1 MDVITVLVIKDVT
14 KVYEGKVAH
23 RALNQ
28 LSFEVEDGEF
38 LAIMGPSGSGKT
50 TLLNL
55 ISTIDEPTNGEVII
69 NGVNPKKLSQT
80 EHAYFRRRQLGF
92 VFQDF
97 NLLPMLTVEE
107 NIVLPLTLDEMPVEE
122 MDQRLK
128 MLAQKLG
135 LEGILEKRPDEISG
149 GQAQRT
155 AIARALIH
163 EPLLILADEP
173 TGNLDSNSSREVLE
187 LLQTMNKEKG
197 ATIIMVTH
205 DPIAASYCDRVL
217 FIKDGEYFN
226 EIYRDERRQLFFQ
239 KILNVLSLLGGG
251 QVGELSSIRLP

>member
-1 MDVITVLVIKDVT
+1 MSILNINEVT
-14 KVYEGKVAH
+14 KVYKGKVTT

-28 LSFEVEDGEF
+28 LSFEVEKGEF
-38 LAIMGPSGSGKT
+38 LAVMGPSGSGKT

-55 ISTIDEPTNGEVII
+55 ISMIDTPTSGEIIFNGMRPQ
-69 NGVNPKKLSQT
+69 NLNST
-80 EHAYFRRRQLGF
+80 ELAYFRRRELGF

-107 NIVLPLTLDEMPVEE
+107 NIVLPLTLDEQPISLMEE
-122 MDQRLK
+122 RLK
-128 MLAQKLG
+128 GLVDKLG
-135 LEGILEKRPDEISG
+135 LSTILHKRPDEISG

-163 EPLLILADEP
+163 EPSLILADEP
-173 TGNLDSNSSREVLE
+173 TGNLDSNASREVLE
-187 LLQTMNKEKG
+187 LLSKMNQENE

-217 FIKDGEYFN
+217 FIKDGEFFN
-226 EIYRDERRQLFFQ
+226 EIYRDDRRQTFFQ
-239 KILNVLSLLGGG
+239 RILNVLSLLGG
-251 QVGELSSIRLP
+251 QVGDFSTIRLP

>member
-1 MDVITVLVIKDVT
+1 MSILNINEVT
-14 KVYEGKVAH
+14 KVYEGKVTT

-28 LSFEVEDGEF
+28 LSFEVEKGEF
-38 LAIMGPSGSGKT
+38 LAVMGPSGSGKT

-55 ISTIDEPTNGEVII
+55 ISMIDIPTSGEIIFNGMRPQHL
-69 NGVNPKKLSQT
+69 NHT
-80 EHAYFRRRQLGF
+80 ELAYFRRRELGF

-107 NIVLPLTLDEMPVEE
+107 NIILPLTLDEQPITLMEE
-122 MDQRLK
+122 RLAG
-128 MLAQKLG
+128 LVDKLG
-135 LEGILEKRPDEISG
+135 LSTILHKRPDEISG

-163 EPLLILADEP
+163 EPSLILADEP
-173 TGNLDSNSSREVLE
+173 TGNLDSSASREVLE
-187 LLQTMNKEKG
+187 LLSRMNQEKQ

-217 FIKDGEYFN
+217 FIKDGEFFN
-226 EIYRDERRQLFFQ
+226 EIYKDDRRQTFFQ
-239 KILNVLSLLGGG
+239 RILNVLSLLGG
-251 QVGELSSIRLP
+251 QVGDFSTIRLP

>member
-1 MDVITVLVIKDVT
+1 MSILNINEVT
-14 KVYEGKVAH
+14 KVYEGKVTT

-28 LSFEVEDGEF
+28 LSFEVEKGEF
-38 LAIMGPSGSGKT
+38 VAVMGPSGSGKT

-55 ISTIDEPTNGEVII
+55 ISMIDTPTSGEIIFNGMRPQ
-69 NGVNPKKLSQT
+69 NLNST
-80 EHAYFRRRQLGF
+80 ELAYFRRRELGF

-107 NIVLPLTLDEMPVEE
+107 NIILPLTLDEQPISLMEE
-122 MDQRLK
+122 RLK
-128 MLAQKLG
+128 GLVDKLG
-135 LEGILEKRPDEISG
+135 LSTILHKRPDEISG

-163 EPLLILADEP
+163 EPSLILADEP
-173 TGNLDSNSSREVLE
+173 TGNLDSNASREVLE
-187 LLQTMNKEKG
+187 LLSQMNQEKR

-217 FIKDGEYFN
+217 FIKDGEFFN
-226 EIYRDERRQLFFQ
+226 EIYKDDRRQTFFQ
-239 KILNVLSLLGGG
+239 RILNVLSLLGG
-251 QVGELSSIRLP
+251 QVGDFSTIRLP